1 MLVVSR
7 KVGESIQISD
17 NIHVTVSNVKG
28 GRVRICIDAPRSI
41 PVVRQERHSMTEE
54 STTSSCLDVTNQAD

>member
-7 KVGESIQISD
+7 KVGETICIAD
-17 NIHVTVSNVKG
+17 NIHVTVSEVRS

-41 PVVRQERHSMTEE
+41 RVMRQERI
-54 STTSSCLDVTNQAD
+54 LDVSAGSPMTADDSSAPNT